1 MEDEMDLEQ
10 LWTGPRNE
18 KYLHECLGGA
28 FGHYSCQMENQFHF
42 LNVEDGESAD
52 QETIIDDFDIK
63 DYIDPSMLGCFFPNG
78 SLGHGRRGPPRK
90 STSVRVVESINHMD
104 LQESSTSGGRKDST
118 RKNNEHWTQYEVQQ
132 LVNGVSE
139 YGVGKWK
146 AMKEKYFLTSI
157 RTPVHL
163 KDKWKNL
170 VKACKKEN
178 GRMLL
183 PLDQALLERIMEI
196 DRSHPY
202 PRQGN
207 SAQEQGNSAQD
218 RLAPPTSPDTSDPY
232 PRQGNSDQDCLAPP
246 TTPILDPALRWSV
259 VKSRTKKV

>member
-90 STSVRVVESINHMD
+90 STSVR
-104 LQESSTSGGRKDST
+104 
-118 RKNNEHWTQYEVQQ
+118 
-132 LVNGVSE
+132 
-139 YGVGKWK
+139 
-146 AMKEKYFLTSI
+146 
-157 RTPVHL
+157 
-163 KDKWKNL
+163 DKWKNL